1 MTMAQDS
8 SRPDFW
14 DTRYDNQVMPWDA
27 GGVPAR
33 FAAHADALAPGA
45 RILVPGCGAGYE
57 ACFLASRGFDVLAI
71 DFSAPAV
78 ALAKSQ
84 AGAFAHCFVE
94 ADFFTF
100 DAGAGFD
107 VVYERAFLCALPR
120 RMENDYAARMAQ
132 LIPSGGALVGY
143 WFFDDNLRGPPFG
156 TTVERLDAMLSPAFL
171 RESDESVTDSL
182 PVFAA
187 KERWQ
192 VWRRR

>member
-1 MTMAQDS
+1 MAQDS

-14 DTRYDNQVMPWDA
+14 DTRYHNHATPWDA
-27 GGVPAR
+27 GGVPVR
-33 FAAHADALAPGA
+33 FAAYADQLRPGS
-45 RILVPGCGAGYE
+45 RILVPGCGTGYE
-57 ACFLASRGFDVLAI
+57 ACLLASRGFDVLAI

-78 ALAKSQ
+78 ALAKSR
-84 AGAFAHCFVE
+84 AGPFAHCFLE

-107 VVYERAFLCALPR
+107 AVYERAFLCALPR
-120 RMENDYAARMAQ
+120 RLEDDYALRMAQ
-132 LIPSGGALVGY
+132 LIPSGGTLAGY

-156 TTVERLDAMLSPAFL
+156 TTRERLEALLSPAFVQT
-171 RESDESVTDSL
+171 SDEAVEDSL
-182 PVFAA
+182 PVFAG

>member
-1 MTMAQDS
+1 MAQDS

-14 DTRYDNQVMPWDA
+14 DTRYDSNAMPWDA

-33 FAAHADALAPGA
+33 FARHADALRPGS
-45 RILVPGCGAGYE
+45 RILVPGCGTGYE
-57 ACFLASRGFDVLAI
+57 ACFLAAKGFDVVAI

-78 ALAKSQ
+78 ALARSN
-84 AGAFAHCFVE
+84 AGPFEHCFVE

-100 DAGAGFD
+100 DPGAGFD
-107 VVYERAFLCALPR
+107 AVYERAFLCALPR
-120 RMENDYAARMAQ
+120 RTEEDYARRMAA
-132 LIPSGGALVGY
+132 LLLRDGALFGY

-156 TTVERLDAMLSPAFL
+156 TTAERLTSLLSPAFNQ
-171 RESDESVTDSL
+171 ECDEAVADSL
-182 PVFAA
+182 PVFAG

>member
-1 MTMAQDS
+1 MAQDS

-14 DTRYDNQVMPWDA
+14 DTRYDNHVMPWDA

-33 FAAHADALAPGA
+33 LASHADALRPGS
-45 RILVPGCGAGYE
+45 RILVPGCGTGYE
-57 ACFLASRGFDVLAI
+57 ACFLASRGFEVLAI

-78 ALAKSQ
+78 ALAKSR
-84 AGAFAHCFVE
+84 AGPFAHCFIE
-94 ADFFTF
+94 ADFFSF

-120 RMENDYAARMAQ
+120 RMDDDYAVRMSA
-132 LIPSGGALVGY
+132 LIPSGGTLIGY

-156 TTVERLDAMLSPAFL
+156 TTRERLEALLSPSFL
-171 RESDESVTDSL
+171 PESDESVEDSL
-182 PVFAA
+182 PVFAG